1 MKGEHGIAIRATIVI
16 LVVAVSSF
24 RLASCLNRDGF
35 VLLSLSKGWVLP
47 EQVSGTWNVSDA
59 TPCMWRGVLCNR
71 LHRVVSINMSQVG
84 VSGKL
89 VSEIG
94 LLAHLQEVDLA
105 GNNLSGEIPATL
117 GNCTE
122 LVYLDL
128 SMNFLSGPIP
138 DSFGRL
144 TRLSFLSLYGN
155 FLNNGL
161 PRTLF
166 QLPLLETLYLNQNN
180 FSGIIPDS
188 IGNLTRLRVAW
199 LSDNRLFGVLP
210 ESIGNCTQLTELY
223 LFNNQL
229 VGSLPPTLNRISGL
243 GYVDV
248 HRNRF
253 SGRVQIG
260 DGGCGSLN
268 VLILSFNSFS
278 GQIPMQLGNCSEL
291 VALAMVDNSL
301 SGSIPASFGSLT
313 KLSQLYLSKN
323 QLSGAIPPEIGN
335 CASLTDLQIN
345 ENQLRGRIPCQI
357 GKLTNLRILSL
368 FINSLDGGIPPEILR
383 IPTLEVLF
391 LYNNNLSGEVPPE
404 LAETKMLRNLS
415 LFNNRLSGAL
425 PPSFGSNSSLQ
436 SIDLTNNQFTGFIPT
451 SICLNRKLKILD
463 LGHNFFN
470 GSIPLEVGKCT
481 SLTRMILSN
490 NNLSGSLPEFSKNCG
505 LSYMDITG
513 NLIEGA
519 IPPSIRYCTN
529 LTSINLSSNKLN
541 GILPQEL
548 GNLRDLRRLVLS
560 HNNLRGQLPVQISNC
575 KELYLLDVGFNS
587 LSGLIPS
594 SLAGLNKMQYL
605 MLQENRFTGGIPEFL
620 SAFGRLL
627 ELQLGGNM
635 LGGGIPPS
643 LGEIQSLD
651 IGLNISCNGLV
662 GQIPLQLG
670 QLYKLQSLDISL
682 NNLTGNLSPLV
693 GLQSLLEVNVSHNHF
708 IGAIP
713 HSWVKFLNFSPTSFL
728 GNSGLCI
735 PCLQDDIICDKG
747 SILARCKATKSDHT
761 TTRVMVLA
769 IVLGA
774 IFLSVLLLTVVKL
787 LPRSH
792 PHPNVAELQL
802 QEGPSSMLNRVME
815 ATGNLNQ
822 QYIIGRGAHGTI
834 YKVEHGLGK
843 PYVVKKIDFKGRKGL
858 NRSMM
863 KEIQTLGSIKHR
875 NLLKLE
881 NFWFRDSHGLI
892 LYDFMENGSLHDV
905 LHEVSPSPLLEWN
918 VRYRIALGIAQ
929 GLAYLHHDCIPAIIH
944 RDIKPKNV
952 LLDSEME
959 PHISDF
965 GTAKLMKLSST
976 GPPSSSVVGTP
987 GYMAP
992 EVAFSTLKSKESDVY
1007 SYGVLLLELLTRK
1020 KALDPSFGD
1029 DMDIVGWVN
1038 ATVISSNKVID
1049 PCLTAE
1055 FLDSSIKEE
1064 VSKMLLIA
1072 MRCTTKDPSGRPR
1085 MRGVVKKMLDIKAT
1099 KLEYN
1104 DGRAEDL
1111 RFTVENY

>member
-24 RLASCLNRDGF
+24 RLASCLSRDGL

-94 LLAHLQEVDLA
+94 LLAHLQKVDLA

-138 DSFGRL
+138 ESFGRL
-144 TRLSFLSLYGN
+144 KRLSSLSLYGN

-188 IGNLTRLRVAW
+188 MGNLTTLRIAW
-199 LSDNRLFGVLP
+199 LSDNCLFGVLP

-323 QLSGAIPPEIGN
+323 QLSGSIPPEIGN

-345 ENQLRGRIPCQI
+345 ENQLRGRIPSQI
-357 GKLTNLRILSL
+357 
-368 FINSLDGGIPPEILR
+368 
-383 IPTLEVLF
+383 
-391 LYNNNLSGEVPPE
+391 
-404 LAETKMLRNLS
+404 
-415 LFNNRLSGAL
+415 
-425 PPSFGSNSSLQ
+425 
-436 SIDLTNNQFTGFIPT
+436 
-451 SICLNRKLKILD
+451 
-463 LGHNFFN
+463 
-470 GSIPLEVGKCT
+470 
-481 SLTRMILSN
+481 
-490 NNLSGSLPEFSKNCG
+490 
-505 LSYMDITG
+505 
-513 NLIEGA
+513 
-519 IPPSIRYCTN
+519 
-529 LTSINLSSNKLN
+529 
-541 GILPQEL
+541 
-548 GNLRDLRRLVLS
+548 
-560 HNNLRGQLPVQISNC
+560 
-575 KELYLLDVGFNS
+575 
-587 LSGLIPS
+587 
-594 SLAGLNKMQYL
+594 
-605 MLQENRFTGGIPEFL
+605 GGIPEFL

-635 LGGGIPPS
+635 LGGDIPPS

-693 GLQSLLEVNVSHNHF
+693 GLQSILQVNVSHNHF
-708 IGAIP
+708 VGAIP
-713 HSWVKFLNFSPTSFL
+713 HSWVKFLNISPTSFL

-735 PCLQDDIICDKG
+735 PCLQDDIICDDG
-747 SILARCKATKSDHT
+747 ILARCKATKSDHR
-761 TTRVMVLA
+761 TTRVMVVA

-787 LPRSH
+787 LPLSH
-792 PHPNVAELQL
+792 PHSNVAELQL

-843 PYVVKKIDFKGRKGL
+843 PYVVKKIDFKGRKGP
-858 NRSMM
+858 NKSMM

-905 LHEVSPSPLLEWN
+905 LHEVRPPPLLEWN

-929 GLAYLHHDCIPAIIH
+929 GLAYLHHDCNPAIIH

-965 GTAKLMKLSST
+965 GIAKLMKLSST

-992 EVAFSTLKSKESDVY
+992 EMAFSTLKSKESDVY

-1020 KALDPSFGD
+1020 KALDPSFGEE
-1029 DMDIVGWVN
+1029 MDIVGWVN
-1038 ATVISSNKVID
+1038 ATLISSNKVID

-1064 VSKMLLIA
+1064 VSKVLLIA
-1072 MRCTTKDPSGRPR
+1072 MRCTAKDPSGRPT
-1085 MRGVVKKMLDIKAT
+1085 MRGVVKRVLDIKAT
-1099 KLEYN
+1099 KLE
-1104 DGRAEDL
+1104 
-1111 RFTVENY
+1111 

>member
-24 RLASCLNRDGF
+24 RLASCLSRDGL

-94 LLAHLQEVDLA
+94 LLAHLQKVDLA

-138 DSFGRL
+138 ESFGRL
-144 TRLSFLSLYGN
+144 KRLSSLSLYGN

-188 IGNLTRLRVAW
+188 MGNLTTLRIAW
-199 LSDNRLFGVLP
+199 LSDNCLFGVLP

-323 QLSGAIPPEIGN
+323 QLSGSIPPEIGN

-345 ENQLRGRIPCQI
+345 ENQLRGRIPSQI
-357 GKLTNLRILSL
+357 
-368 FINSLDGGIPPEILR
+368 
-383 IPTLEVLF
+383 
-391 LYNNNLSGEVPPE
+391 
-404 LAETKMLRNLS
+404 
-415 LFNNRLSGAL
+415 
-425 PPSFGSNSSLQ
+425 
-436 SIDLTNNQFTGFIPT
+436 
-451 SICLNRKLKILD
+451 
-463 LGHNFFN
+463 
-470 GSIPLEVGKCT
+470 
-481 SLTRMILSN
+481 
-490 NNLSGSLPEFSKNCG
+490 
-505 LSYMDITG
+505 
-513 NLIEGA
+513 
-519 IPPSIRYCTN
+519 
-529 LTSINLSSNKLN
+529 
-541 GILPQEL
+541 
-548 GNLRDLRRLVLS
+548 
-560 HNNLRGQLPVQISNC
+560 
-575 KELYLLDVGFNS
+575 
-587 LSGLIPS
+587 
-594 SLAGLNKMQYL
+594 
-605 MLQENRFTGGIPEFL
+605 
-620 SAFGRLL
+620 
-627 ELQLGGNM
+627 
-635 LGGGIPPS
+635 
-643 LGEIQSLD
+643 
-651 IGLNISCNGLV
+651 
-662 GQIPLQLG
+662 
-670 QLYKLQSLDISL
+670 
-682 NNLTGNLSPLV
+682 
-693 GLQSLLEVNVSHNHF
+693 
-708 IGAIP
+708 
-713 HSWVKFLNFSPTSFL
+713 
-728 GNSGLCI
+728 GLCI
-735 PCLQDDIICDKG
+735 PCLQDDIICDDG
-747 SILARCKATKSDHT
+747 ILARCKATKSDHR
-761 TTRVMVLA
+761 TTRVMVVA

-787 LPRSH
+787 LPLSH
-792 PHPNVAELQL
+792 PHSNVAELQL

-843 PYVVKKIDFKGRKGL
+843 PYVVKKIDFKGRKGP
-858 NRSMM
+858 NKSMM

-905 LHEVSPSPLLEWN
+905 LHEVRPPPLLEWN

-929 GLAYLHHDCIPAIIH
+929 GLAYLHHDCNPAIIH

-965 GTAKLMKLSST
+965 GIAKLMKLSST

-992 EVAFSTLKSKESDVY
+992 EMAFSTLKSKESDVY

-1020 KALDPSFGD
+1020 KALDPSFGEE
-1029 DMDIVGWVN
+1029 MDIVGWVN
-1038 ATVISSNKVID
+1038 ATLISSNKVID

-1064 VSKMLLIA
+1064 VSKVLLIA
-1072 MRCTTKDPSGRPR
+1072 MRCTAKDPSGRPT
-1085 MRGVVKKMLDIKAT
+1085 MRGVVKRVLDIKAT
-1099 KLEYN
+1099 KLE
-1104 DGRAEDL
+1104 
-1111 RFTVENY
+1111 